1 MGWDRSGRGSDTVP
15 VDRDIAGLGRCLDG
29 ACDGLGLLLAHAAG
43 DDRLDEVGW
52 DCWLGPDSR
61 VASADL
67 LDGVDCR
74 PLRGRTGS
82 PGCVLPHLGE
92 GLGHGGSDC
101 VRDWRDR
108 GLAFKQQARGE
119 LAETKGRGR

>member
-15 VDRDIAGLGRCLDG
+15 VDRDFASLGRSLDG

-43 DDRLDEVGW
+43 DDRLDEVGRNG
-52 DCWLGPDSR
+52 WLGPDGR

-67 LDGVDCR
+67 LDGVDRR
-74 PLRGRTGS
+74 PLRGRAGS
-82 PGCVLPHLGE
+82 PSCILPYLGE
-92 GLGHGGSDC
+92 GLGHGGSDG
-101 VRDWRDR
+101 VRDWRGR

-119 LAETKGRGR
+119 LAKTRGGGC